1 MTKEFI
7 TLEELDVSSSYKLLI
22 QLVIPRPIAWVSTRS
37 AQGST
42 NLAPFSYFNLVATKP
57 SVLMISFNYSETK
70 GFKDTYRNIKESLE
84 FGVNLPRFEQME
96 LVVSSAADYPYGTSE
111 IDALNIDTFQSKLIN
126 APLVSNCH
134 INFECK
140 YLQEA
145 HFGEGPG
152 SCWVVFGNILAVH
165 IDKSLFEGDLIIN
178 PRKLNPLCRLGR
190 SQYSSLG
197 EIKEMPVPKIKS

>member
-126 APLVSNCH
+126 GPLVSDCH

>member
-1 MTKEFI
+1 MIKDFI
-7 TLEELDVSSSYKLLI
+7 TLEDLDVSSSYKLLI

-37 AQGST
+37 TQGLT
-42 NLAPFSYFNLVATKP
+42 NLAPFSYFNLVSTKP

-96 LVVSSAADYPYGTSE
+96 LVVSSAADYPYGVSE
-111 IDALNIDTFQSKLIN
+111 IDVLNIDTFQGKLIN
-126 APLVSNCH
+126 VPLVSDCH

-165 IDKSLFEGDLIIN
+165 INKSLFEGDLIID
-178 PRKLNPLCRLGR
+178 PLKLNPLCRLGR
-190 SQYSSLG
+190 SQYSRLG